1 MAKAALTPDQIALRD
16 SEKTVASLTKALEKA
31 NTQLAK
37 AEENQTKLRDEVAAL
52 KAENKALFTS
62 KDIAK
67 ATQSGAK
74 RMKELVL
81 DALQTSDHGTAAV
94 AKVIKGVKYP
104 GQE

>member
-1 MAKAALTPDQIALRD
+1 MAKAALTPEQIALKD
-16 SEKTVASLTKALEKA
+16 AEKTITTMTKTIAKLESQLT
-31 NTQLAK
+31 K

-52 KAENKALFTS
+52 KAEKKALFTS

-74 RMKELVL
+74 HMKELIL